1 MGLSLTV
8 TSTRSEFSAES
19 VHLSSAPSPLILAV
33 FGLIRQALF
42 CSGGCRAATG
52 LERLVL
58 LGRLKLFCEK
68 PGLGS
73 LLSPG
78 LEGMRL
84 KEEDRSAEGLCALI
98 SRMQAPKR
106 PAASC

>member
-8 TSTRSEFSAES
+8 TSTRSELSAES
-19 VHLSSAPSPLILAV
+19 VPLSSAPFSLILAV
-33 FGLIRQALF
+33 CGLIRRALF
-42 CSGGCRAATG
+42 CSGGCRPAIG

-58 LGRLKLFCEK
+58 LGRLVLFCEK

-84 KEEDRSAEGLCALI
+84 KEEDRSAGDLCALI
-98 SRMQAPKR
+98 TRMEASSR